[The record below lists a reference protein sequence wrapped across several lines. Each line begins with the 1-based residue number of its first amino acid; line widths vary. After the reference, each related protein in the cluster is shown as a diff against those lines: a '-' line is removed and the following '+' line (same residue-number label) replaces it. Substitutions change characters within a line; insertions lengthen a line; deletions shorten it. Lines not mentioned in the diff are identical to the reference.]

1 MKYVLTGATGGLGS
15 QVLKHLL
22 RLVPPS
28 DIIVSLHNPHGATPE
43 MLAAGVEVRHGDFSA
58 PATLDAAFAGGTA
71 LLLVSYPSV
80 AHALRVKHHAAAIDA
95 ARRCG
100 IARVYYTSLA
110 FGAGSVAAVMQAH
123 LDTEAYLRA
132 SGLAYTI
139 LREGIYSESF
149 PLYLG
154 FFDPRAREHEV
165 CVPADGPV
173 AWVCR
178 EDLGEG
184 TARIMAAGGHA
195 NATLLLSGTHTL
207 TLRDLAARISALLGH
222 DLALRLVSEDA
233 YVRRNVGRHGPR
245 GEEGFLRAWA
255 TTFRALARGE
265 LGGVDPLLR
274 EVLGRELKPV
284 EETVREAL
292 GAGDAGAGAVEQYAK

>member
-184 TARIMAAGGHA
+184 TARIMAAVRRAPTPILARPHLPLSFSLSVRTPRAGTRTQRSSSPARTRSRCATSPHA
-195 NATLLLSGTHTL
+195 SPRCLAE
-207 TLRDLAARISALLGH
+207 RRAARA
-222 DLALRLVSEDA
+222 
-233 YVRRNVGRHGPR
+233 
-245 GEEGFLRAWA
+245 AW
-255 TTFRALARGE
+255 R
-265 LGGVDPLLR
+265 GGVPAR
-274 EVLGRELKPV
+274 V
-284 EETVREAL
+284 
-292 GAGDAGAGAVEQYAK
+292 GDDVPRARARRARWRGPAAA